1 MLILNKIHFLFA
13 LFGFAVAFS
22 AAHASSVTPQIGGGF
37 AMDGGVAASFY
48 YVGPAD
54 IAAASSCYSLR
65 ACSHASAIR
74 GGKAINITRAS
85 DSTSRDINVLARGN
99 LDVATATTF
108 CASTTC
114 TIAKWYDQTGNG
126 NDSPNTGTSAT
137 LHLSGGSNG
146 LPYADFTNTAVGY
159 TPAAT
164 FTASAVSY
172 SIVSFQT
179 SSASGNIMG
188 GQSALSYGEVAGGNG
203 NTWSL
208 YNGAPILTA
217 AAADNAWHAGQFVS
231 NGAASNGIINIDG
244 ADTIGTIGSRQ
255 WSGTPLFIGNDG
267 SGDLAGG
274 YIAEALFS
282 EAALTFAQRIALS
295 NNEHNYWGTAY
306 SPSGPTLTLSANSA
320 SYGDATYLAYNS
332 TWNRGSLV
340 NGTDFTQTI
349 SVPVASFPNSTVL
362 TWSWPNTPATYNA
375 YSYPSIMYGYYQSGI
390 AAPILPTSKQV
401 SAISTLTL
409 AHNISVTGDGTKYD
423 VSYDGYLTSAA
434 DGSTYLFE
442 VFICLHTPSYLSSY
456 INGLSPLYTYT
467 DANSFVWTIGV
478 KSGTTPEILVMPQDA
493 SDILVKTIDLKAMF
507 AFMISQ
513 GIIAGTEY
521 FNGIGIGAE
530 PQQGSGSATINSFNV
545 NYNYL
550 LKRDLDP
557 PSNDNRPLGLDAAA

>member
-1 MLILNKIHFLFA
+1 
-13 LFGFAVAFS
+13 
-22 AAHASSVTPQIGGGF
+22 
-37 AMDGGVAASFY
+37 
-48 YVGPAD
+48 
-54 IAAASSCYSLR
+54 
-65 ACSHASAIR
+65 
-74 GGKAINITRAS
+74 
-85 DSTSRDINVLARGN
+85 
-99 LDVATATTF
+99 
-108 CASTTC
+108 
-114 TIAKWYDQTGNG
+114 
-126 NDSPNTGTSAT
+126 
-137 LHLSGGSNG
+137 
-146 LPYADFTNTAVGY
+146 
-159 TPAAT
+159 
-164 FTASAVSY
+164 
-172 SIVSFQT
+172 
-179 SSASGNIMG
+179 MG